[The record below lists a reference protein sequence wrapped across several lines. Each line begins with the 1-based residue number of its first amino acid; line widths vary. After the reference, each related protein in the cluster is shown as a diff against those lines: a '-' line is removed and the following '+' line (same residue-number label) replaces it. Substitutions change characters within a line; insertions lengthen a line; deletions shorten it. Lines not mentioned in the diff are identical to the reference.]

1 MLKFD
6 RDFKVCCSFRVELKA
21 LNETKYS
28 MFGVSCAFG
37 NVYCLLAILI
47 GQKGCRT
54 YQSLW
59 LYTCVLL
66 RACVCVCVWACVC
79 ACVLEILIGA
89 EWAAAL
95 CLCDIL
101 CLWLYLVVCLCAW
114 DIDRGRMGSST
125 HQSLGRPASLLGG
138 WAVASCCLLTT
149 TNTTNTS
156 STSEFRTDR
165 PTPNK

>member
-1 MLKFD
+1 MKQSTQCLGS
-6 RDFKVCCSFRVELKA
+6 VVPLA
-21 LNETKYS
+21 
-28 MFGVSCAFG
+28 MFI
-37 NVYCLLAILI
+37 VYLRYWS
-47 GQKGCRT
+47 GRMGCRT

-66 RACVCVCVWACVC
+66 RACVCVCVWDCVC

-138 WAVASCCLLTT
+138 WAVASWCLLTT

-156 STSEFRTDR
+156 STSEFGTDR